1 MAHFTDRRHA
11 YKYKSLINRQR
22 FLIRFK
28 RQIKQ
33 AVQDAIT
40 KRSIKDIDRGEK
52 IALPQSETDEP
63 FFSHGPGG
71 INDTVLAG
79 NKNFVKG
86 DRIPRPPAMKCA
98 TQSHA
103 SKEGQ
108 DYDQFVFNLSREEF
122 LNLFF
127 EDLNLPKL
135 VQKELSDIP
144 GYKFQRAGFATQGP
158 PPNINIIR
166 SMRNAYARRIA
177 LKSGYQQ
184 QIESLQQTRLSQT
197 TFVTEPEI
205 SHTEEEINGLKEKMQ
220 NIPFIDDV
228 DIRYNRYEE
237 SPKPSTQAV
246 MFCLMDVSGSM
257 DETKKD
263 MAKRFFI
270 LLYLFLTRKYES
282 IEVIFIRH
290 HTIAKEVDEQ
300 EFFYSRETG
309 GTVVSSALEL
319 MSELIDTR
327 YSPSAWNIYVAQA
340 SDGDNWNADSPHCQ
354 NLLINKVMSQVQYYA
369 YVEILPRQHQSLWHA
384 YQTVKSLYGYFAM
397 QKITRLDE
405 IYPVL
410 AKLFRH
416 EVSHETE

>member
-1 MAHFTDRRHA
+1 MAQFIDRRHA
-11 YKYKSLINRQR
+11 YKHKSLINRQR
-22 FLIRFK
+22 FLNRFK
-28 RQIKQ
+28 RQIKL
-33 AVQDAIT
+33 AVQDAVT
-40 KRSIKDIDRGEK
+40 RRSIKDIDHGEK
-52 IALPQSETDEP
+52 ISLPQGETDEP
-63 FFSHGPGG
+63 SLKHGSGG
-71 INDTVLAG
+71 ISESVLAG
-79 NKNFVKG
+79 NKSFVKG
-86 DRIPRPPAMKCA
+86 DRIPRPPTMKCA
-98 TQSHA
+98 TQSQA

-108 DYDQFVFNLSREEF
+108 DYDQFAFNLSREEF
-122 LNLFF
+122 LNCFF

-135 VQKELSDIP
+135 VQKELSEIP
-144 GYKFQRAGFATQGP
+144 GYKFQRSGFSTQGP
-158 PPNINIIR
+158 PPNMNIIR

-177 LKSGYQQ
+177 LKSRYQQ
-184 QIESLQQTRLSQT
+184 RIATLQQQAIGGIAQATVS
-197 TFVTEPEI
+197 EEI
-205 SHTEEEINGLKEKMQ
+205 SHLQQKIED
-220 NIPFIDDV
+220 IPFLDDV
-228 DIRYNRYEE
+228 DIRYNRFEE

-319 MSELIDTR
+319 MTELIETR
-327 YSPSAWNIYVAQA
+327 YPPSAWNIYVAQA

-354 NLLINKVMSQVQYYA
+354 SLLSNKIMSLVQYYA

-384 YQTVKSLYGYFAM
+384 YQTVKSMFGHFAM

-410 AKLFRH
+410 AKLFKQEVDH
-416 EVSHETE
+416 EVK